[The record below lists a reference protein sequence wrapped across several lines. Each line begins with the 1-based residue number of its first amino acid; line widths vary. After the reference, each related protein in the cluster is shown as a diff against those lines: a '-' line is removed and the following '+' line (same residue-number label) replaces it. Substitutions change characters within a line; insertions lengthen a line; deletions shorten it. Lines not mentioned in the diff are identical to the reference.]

1 MKPFEEFLKTKDV
14 RRASP
19 DIELA
24 KSLMEE
30 VKIRSEIAMEM
41 KLDDKRAR
49 VIFELLYDS
58 LRELID
64 ALLALDGY
72 KSYSHEAAIIYMKK
86 FPLFSEFDITSLD
99 SFRKIRIASKYY
111 GKPAQVFDA
120 IRIKEQFP
128 ILRKKLLNII
138 DSRIKKSIKV

>member
-1 MKPFEEFLKTKDV
+1 MKPFEEFIKTKDV
-14 RRASP
+14 KRIFP

-24 KSLMEE
+24 KSLVEE
-30 VKIRSEIAMEM
+30 TETRIEIALEM

-64 ALLALDGY
+64 ALLTLDGY
-72 KSYSHEAAIIYMKK
+72 KSYSHEAAIAYLKK
-86 FPLFSEFDITSLD
+86 FSDFSDFEISSLE

-111 GKPAQVFDA
+111 GKPAKIEEAV
-120 IRIKEQFP
+120 RIKEQFQ
-128 ILRKKLLNII
+128 ILKEKIIKIINSKL
-138 DSRIKKSIKV
+138 KQK